1 MAMESNR
8 PIFDEAQY
16 RQDVLHLSSS
26 EAEQARAQQLADEA
40 RQLGVKM
47 PEIEAS
53 APLSASIAS
62 GLLELS
68 SPVLSSGSS
77 TDRMSA
83 YDGSITPS
91 HEPGSPSTSALDQV
105 VSSLSEITIASDH
118 IKPGSTRSLASLST
132 RPTSFCSSEGR
143 TGLAGHGYN
152 NDLFEGKSHR
162 HSMLSVASADKKER
176 RRSSLKSAIGRIH
189 FRKKRNSLPI
199 VMSPDSRITLSRS
212 DKGVDHVYLE
222 PTPESN
228 IPDDGDIPPAIPR
241 PPKRITEAP
250 LPRLRIP
257 LFNKEALQRSLDDPE
272 LSELHKR
279 QEMEKNR
286 HLAFQE
292 AALNILRRRHQ
303 DAVSEQQSENQ
314 RREDEK
320 REKNIDDTIRL
331 EERQLAVEIEQQR
344 EFDRAKMNSATRIKH
359 MEGYFRNASP
369 PPSPSITATTAER
382 SSGSLSDSASTP
394 QTRQFTRQHMEQL
407 EQQYHDH
414 ESMDQLH
421 DARIKVLR
429 DRQEVKLQ
437 DTMARLDKELNA
449 MCIQHKQDITNL
461 QQEQQAEETSLTQA
475 LDSKKT
481 SLRDRWQLEET
492 ILRRTLEVRH
502 GQLYGPLPPISFTN
516 TTPDTDTPVTITVP
530 ESSPLGASSTPDTIH
545 PKRDGVAP

>member
-1 MAMESNR
+1 MESNG

-16 RQDVLHLSSS
+16 CQDVLHLPSP
-26 EAEQARAQQLADEA
+26 EAEQARAQQLADKA
-40 RQLGVKM
+40 RQLGVKVQEM
-47 PEIEAS
+47 EAT

-77 TDRMSA
+77 TDRNSG
-83 YDGSITPS
+83 YDGSVTPS

-118 IKPGSTRSLASLST
+118 FKAGSTRSLASLST

-143 TGLAGHGYN
+143 TGLAGHGYT
-152 NDLFEGKSHR
+152 DPFEGKSHR

-189 FRKKRNSLPI
+189 FRKKRTSPPLI
-199 VMSPDSRITLSRS
+199 MSPDSRITISKP
-212 DKGVDHVYLE
+212 DKGADHVYLE
-222 PTPESN
+222 PTLESSN
-228 IPDDGDIPPAIPR
+228 PDDGDIPPAIPR

-250 LPRLRIP
+250 LPKLRIP
-257 LFNKEALQRSLDDPE
+257 LFSKEALQRSVDNPE
-272 LSELHKR
+272 LKELYKKH
-279 QEMEKNR
+279 EMEKNR
-286 HLAFQE
+286 HLAFQDT
-292 AALNILRRRHQ
+292 ALDILRRRHE
-303 DAVSEQQSENQ
+303 DALSEKQSENE
-314 RREDEK
+314 RREEAK

-369 PPSPSITATTAER
+369 PPSPSITATTMER
-382 SSGSLSDSASTP
+382 SSGSFSDTASTP
-394 QTRQFTRQHMEQL
+394 PARQFTRQHMEQL

-437 DTMARLDKELNA
+437 ETMARLEGELNA
-449 MCIQHKQDITNL
+449 MRKKHKEDITML
-461 QQEQQAEETSLTQA
+461 QQEQQAEERSLTQT

-481 SLRDRWQLEET
+481 SLRDRWQLEEA
-492 ILRRTLEVRH
+492 ILRHTLEVGH
-502 GQLYGPLPPISFTN
+502 GQSYGPLPPISFTN
-516 TTPDTDTPVTITVP
+516 ATSDDDTPVTITVP
-530 ESSPLGASSTPDTIH
+530 ESSPLGASSTPDTTH
-545 PKRDGVAP
+545 PTRDGVAP

>member
-1 MAMESNR
+1 MAMESNGS
-8 PIFDEAQY
+8 IFDEAQY
-16 RQDVLHLSSS
+16 RQDVLHLSSP

-40 RQLGVKM
+40 RQLGVKI
-47 PEIEAS
+47 PETEAT

-77 TDRMSA
+77 TDRISV
-83 YDGSITPS
+83 YDGSVTPS

-105 VSSLSEITIASDH
+105 ALSLSEITIASENF
-118 IKPGSTRSLASLST
+118 KPGSTRSLASLST

-143 TGLAGHGYN
+143 TGLAGHGYI
-152 NDLFEGKSHR
+152 DPFEGKSHR
-162 HSMLSVASADKKER
+162 HSMLSVASADKKEK
-176 RRSSLKSAIGRIH
+176 RRSSLKSAIGRIQ
-189 FRKKRNSLPI
+189 FRKKRPSPPL
-199 VMSPDSRITLSRS
+199 VMSPDSQLAIPKG
-212 DKGVDHVYLE
+212 DKGMDHVYLE
-222 PTPESN
+222 STPESSA
-228 IPDDGDIPPAIPR
+228 PDDGPIPPAIPR
-241 PPKRITEAP
+241 PPKRTTEAA

-272 LSELHKR
+272 LSELHKKH
-279 QEMEKNR
+279 EMEKNR

-292 AALNILRRRHQ
+292 TALNSLRRRHQ
-303 DAVSEQQSENQ
+303 DAVSEKRSDNE
-314 RREDEK
+314 RREEEK

-369 PPSPSITATTAER
+369 PPSPSITATTGGR
-382 SSGSLSDSASTP
+382 SSGSFSDSASTP
-394 QTRQFTRQHMEQL
+394 PARQFTRQHMEQL

-429 DRQEVKLQ
+429 DRQDVKLQ
-437 DTMARLDKELNA
+437 ETMARLEKELNT
-449 MCIQHKQDITNL
+449 MCKQHKQDITTI
-461 QQEQQAEETSLTQA
+461 QQEQQAEEASLNQI

-481 SLRDRWQLEET
+481 ALRDRWHLEEA
-492 ILRRTLEVRH
+492 ILRQTLEVRH

-516 TTPDTDTPVTITVP
+516 ATSDIDTPVTITVP

-545 PKRDGVAP
+545 PQDGVAP